1 MFLPLTL
8 ALFVAVCFG
17 VSKVLIRKATNVG
30 TLRTVLYTLILAPP
44 LLLSFSLLNGE
55 SFLSYN
61 YSSWILINLALA
73 GITFLVAGRIFAYS
87 SIRLIGAARSSQ
99 LTSTQVIFAA
109 ILSIAFLQE
118 EMSAI
123 LLIGT
128 LAIFL
133 GTILISLSYPRGEEN
148 RTVMP
153 RRNFSKGFSL
163 GLLGGFFWGLSQLFS
178 REGVRGL
185 GSPAIA
191 SFLSYLFAIS
201 FLILIMPV
209 TQSKK
214 EEAKPQK
221 AEAIY
226 VLAAGA
232 LSTFAVLAQ
241 YTALRIADVVWV
253 TPIVNT
259 SPLVT
264 LVVSYFFIQKVE
276 FVNTKVIFGCLAII
290 FGAFIIALNA

>member
-1 MFLPLTL
+1 MLLPLTL
-8 ALFVAVCFG
+8 ALFVSACFG
-17 VSKVLIRKATNVG
+17 VSKVLIRKATNIG
-30 TLRTVLYTLILAPP
+30 TFLTVFYTLILAPP
-44 LLLSFSLLNGE
+44 ILFSFSLLNGE
-55 SFLSYN
+55 SFVNYN
-61 YSSWILINLALA
+61 YNSWTLINLALA

-118 EMSAI
+118 EMSVI
-123 LLIGT
+123 LLTGT

-148 RTVMP
+148 KIIMP
-153 RRNFSKGFSL
+153 QKNFSKGFSL

-191 SFLSYLFAIS
+191 SLVSYLFAIS
-201 FLILIMPV
+201 FLTLIMPV
-209 TQSKK
+209 ARSKK
-214 EEAKPQK
+214 REAKPRK
-221 AEAIY
+221 VETIY

-264 LVVSYFFIQKVE
+264 LLVSYFFIQKVE
-276 FVNTKVIFGCLAII
+276 FVNTKVIFGSLIII